1 MEFRE
6 QSAFVLHS
14 RPYRD
19 HKQIVELLTE
29 HEGKVSAIVYSGK
42 TNKSNKKG
50 LIQPFNPL
58 NVVLKGNSSLRNLS
72 RIEIS
77 EKSYSLKGEHLYSG
91 FYLNELLVR
100 LLGESIACPILFHH
114 YRLSLSALSEKK
126 PIEPILRKFELDL
139 LDELGFSLDFS
150 SVFETNSQSFYYITE
165 QGFISAEEKL
175 NLPLFNRTD
184 LLAIAEQELG
194 DSGVLHAN
202 KILMRQVMNGL
213 LGGKPLNSRKLF
225 VKHSIKLDEHSPEI
239 IKKQIEN

>member
-1 MEFRE
+1 MMEFIE

-58 NVVLKGNSSLRNLS
+58 NVVLKGHGSLRNLS
-72 RIEIS
+72 RIELS
-77 EKSYSLKGEHLYSG
+77 EKSFFLRGDHLYSG

-114 YRLSLSALSEKK
+114 YKLSLSALSEKK
-126 PIEPILRKFELDL
+126 PIEPVLRKFELDL

-150 SVFETNSQSFYYITE
+150 PVFNNKSQNFYYITE

-175 NLPLFNRTD
+175 NLPIFKSEHLH
-184 LLAIAEQELG
+184 AIAEQDLA
-194 DSGVLHAN
+194 DSGVLHCN
-202 KILMRQVMNGL
+202 KILMRQVINGL

-225 VKHSIKLDEHSPEI
+225 LKRSIKVDSNSSDETRM
-239 IKKQIEN
+239 